1 MKDKKY
7 HARQI
12 VKKSLL
18 IVLCL
23 SPFLIPAII
32 FSPWIF
38 LLTIVVML
46 AISYLW
52 KHRKLSIPVF
62 FIISFIFGCV
72 GIYSWLN
79 EKPKITFNFD
89 ADKLVEVFKKNE
101 VRAEDLYVGKWMF
114 VSGKIDL
121 IGSDIFGDPYVTLK
135 GGDGFM
141 NHVQCVFDK
150 KDRSKIGN
158 MRKGEYL
165 TVAGICSGTIFGG
178 VIVKK
183 CSTFP

>member
-38 LLTIVVML
+38 LLTIVV
-46 AISYLW
+46 
-52 KHRKLSIPVF
+52 
-62 FIISFIFGCV
+62 
-72 GIYSWLN
+72 
-79 EKPKITFNFD
+79 
-89 ADKLVEVFKKNE
+89 
-101 VRAEDLYVGKWMF
+101 
-114 VSGKIDL
+114 
-121 IGSDIFGDPYVTLK
+121 VTLK